1 MIYPTACGHISE
13 DHSFKLRACYT
24 SEMLGATHFCVLFT
38 CVQSA
43 ISLSLSPPSLSK
55 EQNIE
60 KLVNNVAICAV
71 LCQAGFMGKCDIHK

>member
-1 MIYPTACGHISE
+1 MIYRTACGHISE
-13 DHSFKLRACYT
+13 DHSFKLRAVTLQKCLVPLNFVCCLHVYK
-24 SEMLGATHFCVLFT
+24 
-38 CVQSA
+38 VQ
-43 ISLSLSPPSLSK
+43 SLSLSLSK